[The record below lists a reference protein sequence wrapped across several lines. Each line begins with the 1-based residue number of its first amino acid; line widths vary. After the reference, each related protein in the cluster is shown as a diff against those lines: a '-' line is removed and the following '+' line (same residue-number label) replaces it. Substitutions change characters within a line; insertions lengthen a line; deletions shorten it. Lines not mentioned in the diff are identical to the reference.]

1 MSVPETMLGC
11 ASLLG
16 VVSIPVGCNW
26 LSVLLSSWAS
36 SVEADVEGGPPG
48 VLSST
53 VSGTDMDPDKTV
65 GACVDLRVTHG
76 VLVMFLEVGTL
87 LRVPMDSTGS
97 SGNICSFSVT
107 SFSEGVVV
115 FVQGKVFR
123 ADTHC
128 VVQRVVYDLRSE
140 CWL

>member
-1 MSVPETMLGC
+1 MLGC

-36 SVEADVEGGPPG
+36 SVEADVEGRLVQGGPPG

-76 VLVMFLEVGTL
+76 VLVMFA
-87 LRVPMDSTGS
+87 
-97 SGNICSFSVT
+97 
-107 SFSEGVVV
+107 VVC
-115 FVQGKVFR
+115 QK
-123 ADTHC
+123 
-128 VVQRVVYDLRSE
+128 
-140 CWL
+140 